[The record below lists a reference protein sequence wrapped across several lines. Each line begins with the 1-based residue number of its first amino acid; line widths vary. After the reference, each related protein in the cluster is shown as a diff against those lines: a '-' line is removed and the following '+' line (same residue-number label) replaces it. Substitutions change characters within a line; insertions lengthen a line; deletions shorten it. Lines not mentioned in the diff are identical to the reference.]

1 MGRGLEMSKARS
13 PRSRGVGDAQVKW
26 LRLRTPT
33 GKEALLE
40 NSFRRDVSV
49 RGTDQWRLRGLLV
62 QYGNS

>member
-33 GKEALLE
+33 GKEPSQPLGLLE
-40 NSFRRDVSV
+40 PS
-49 RGTDQWRLRGLLV
+49 
-62 QYGNS
+62 